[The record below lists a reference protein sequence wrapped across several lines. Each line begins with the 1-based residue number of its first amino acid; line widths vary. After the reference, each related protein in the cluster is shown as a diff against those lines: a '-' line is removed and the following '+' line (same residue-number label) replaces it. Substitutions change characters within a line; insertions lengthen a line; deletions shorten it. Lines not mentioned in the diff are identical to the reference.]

1 MIARV
6 WHGVTLAEKADQ
18 YLDYLKAT
26 GVKEISAT
34 EGNQGVQV
42 LRQIKQGHAEFL
54 FISFW
59 ESWDAIRRFAGDDVN
74 TAVYYPEDKEFL
86 LALEPQVAHYEV
98 GVQLIAP
105 ANASSMQT
113 QG

>member
-6 WHGVTLAEKADQ
+6 WHGVTGAEKADQ

-34 EGNQGVQV
+34 EGNQGVQI
-42 LRQIKQGHAEFL
+42 LRQTNQGHTEFL

-98 GVQLIAP
+98 GVLFITP
-105 ANASSMQT
+105 ANTSNIRLQ
-113 QG
+113 

>member
-6 WHGVTLAEKADQ
+6 WRGVTLAEKADQ

-59 ESWDAIRRFAGDDVN
+59 ESWDAICRFTGDDVN
-74 TAVYYPEDKEFL
+74 KAVYYPEVKEFL
-86 LALEPQVAHYEV
+86 LAIEPQLEHYQV
-98 GVQLIAP
+98 VLQ
-105 ANASSMQT
+105 
-113 QG
+113 

>member
-6 WHGVTLAEKADQ
+6 WHGETLAEKADQ

-98 GVQLIAP
+98 GVQFIAP
-105 ANASSMQT
+105 ANSSSMQT
-113 QG
+113 HG